1 MWAGADCT
9 RCGATEVA
17 VDGTPSEMLL
27 LGEPSGGP
35 PYGGGVVGG
44 GPATGEGLEKWSGIE
59 EAEVAV
65 WREGRLACA

>member
-1 MWAGADCT
+1 
-9 RCGATEVA
+9 
-17 VDGTPSEMLL
+17 MLL
-27 LGEPSGGP
+27 LGEPSGAP